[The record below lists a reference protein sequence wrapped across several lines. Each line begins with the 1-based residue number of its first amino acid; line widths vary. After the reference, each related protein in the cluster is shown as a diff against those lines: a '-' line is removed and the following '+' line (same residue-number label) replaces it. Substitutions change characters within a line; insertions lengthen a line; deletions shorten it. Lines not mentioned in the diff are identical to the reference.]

1 MSSADPHQPQSTQSI
16 LQRTPIVL
24 DLGCGPNKRTGSYG
38 IDVRAQKGV
47 DVVCDLEREFPLRSN
62 CADVVRLSHVIEHMN
77 NLIGVMEEVYRIC
90 RPGAVVQVVVPYYT
104 SRGAF
109 RDPTHVR
116 YITEDTFQYF
126 EPPTDYGIRTQFK
139 IENITYDMC
148 KPFRW
153 FPAYLQRRCRRYLW
167 NTVDNMEVTLR
178 VIKDAGQRAHPQAQR
193 TGC

>member
-1 MSSADPHQPQSTQSI
+1 MKSAEAHASKTLQDIP
-16 LQRTPIVL
+16 QRTPIVL
-24 DLGCGPNKRTGSYG
+24 DLGCGSSKTAGSYG
-38 IDVRAQKGV
+38 IDVRVQKGV
-47 DVVCDLEREFPLRSN
+47 DLVFDLEREFPLRSS

-77 NLIGVMEEVYRIC
+77 NLIGLMEEVYRIC
-90 RPGAVVQVVVPYYT
+90 RPGAVVQVIVPYYT

-139 IENITYDMC
+139 IERITYDMC

-153 FPAYLQRRCRRYLW
+153 FPAYFQRRCRRYLW

-178 VIKDAGQRAHPQAQR
+178 VIKEGDQRAHVRSSDP
-193 TGC
+193 GC